1 MTLGSASFA
10 PQRQDQLRR
19 IVEARRAV
27 RVEDLRDALGVSLA
41 TIRRDLDELQ
51 ASGHLRRVHGGAVA
65 VDARPVERRFE
76 AKVASHACQKRRIAA
91 RAARLAQEGET
102 LYLDSGSTCLG
113 LARLLAG
120 RPDLTVVTNSLPA
133 AVELVG
139 RGPRVIVAGGELRPL
154 SQALV
159 GPLSR
164 PLLESLWVDR
174 AFMGTFG
181 LSLEAGL
188 TTTDASEA
196 FTKELV
202 LGRAR
207 QVVLLADASKLGT
220 RAFAH
225 AGRLDQVDVLVTDA
239 TLEPRVAEVFD
250 AAGVEVLVADDEAE
264 P

>member
-1 MTLGSASFA
+1 VTQGPLPFA
-10 PQRQDQLRR
+10 PQRRDQLRR

-41 TIRRDLDELQ
+41 TVRRDLDELQ
-51 ASGHLRRVHGGAVA
+51 EAGHLRRVHGGAVA
-65 VDARPVERRFE
+65 LDARPVERRFE
-76 AKVASHACQKRRIAA
+76 AKASSHADAKRRIAQ
-91 RAARLAQEGET
+91 RAARLVEEGESV
-102 LYLDSGSTCLG
+102 YLDSGSTCLEV
-113 LARLLAG
+113 ARQLVT
-120 RPDLTVVTNSLPA
+120 RPDVTVVTNSLPA

-139 RGPRVIVAGGELRPL
+139 RGPRVIVVGGELRPL

-164 PLLESLWVDR
+164 PLLERLWVDR

-188 TTTDASEA
+188 TTTDAAEA

-207 QVVLLADASKLGT
+207 QVILLADRSKLGT

-225 AGRLDQVDVLVTDA
+225 AGRLDQVDVLVTDRA
-239 TLEPRVAEVFD
+239 LEPHVAEVFD
-250 AAGVEVLVADDEAE
+250 RFGVEVLVPDGEAE
-264 P
+264 R